1 MVKKITVFALSV
13 PMAVALLMSPVAVN
27 PGTAFA
33 DTTQVTIC
41 AVESEG
47 GKQEADTYDK
57 TGGIGLAPVI
67 SVLGA
72 SAVGCLAYAYR
83 LGRDDADGDAR
94 E

>member
-33 DTTQVTIC
+33 DTTQVTIR

-47 GKQEADTYDK
+47 GKQDRK
-57 TGGIGLAPVI
+57 
-67 SVLGA
+67 SV
-72 SAVGCLAYAYR
+72 V
-83 LGRDDADGDAR
+83 
-94 E
+94 

>member
-13 PMAVALLMSPVAVN
+13 PMAVALLMSPVAVDA
-27 PGTAFA
+27 GTAFA
-33 DTTQVTIC
+33 DTTQVTIR
-41 AVESEG
+41 AAESDGE
-47 GKQEADTYDK
+47 KQEAGSYDK

-67 SVLGA
+67 SALGA

>member
-13 PMAVALLMSPVAVN
+13 PMAVALLMSPVA
-27 PGTAFA
+27 GTAFA
-33 DTTQVTIC
+33 DTTQVTIR
-41 AVESEG
+41 AAESDGE
-47 GKQEADTYDK
+47 KQEAGSYDK

-67 SVLGA
+67 SALGA